1 MGSFQLGGWDMSA
14 ALAEATVVEPV
25 NPLRGGHL
33 DFLDGPPRLARF
45 DQLGLVQAVNRFR
58 QGVVIGATGRPN
70 RGLYTRLGEAFAEP
84 DRDVLRPSISMVDN
98 IFQIENT
105 FLLTRPGI
113 DHECHVGDPRPS
125 GRGAS
130 CPRASRTY
138 LQEAGA
144 ADFWMCSLLLGLAG
158 QLSAQRLD
166 LAGRWQPRLQVARLP
181 ASAAMVT
188 RGPQQAWRAHPAGP
202 VGLHDAARYSQ
213 VTFQSGWTGAA
224 QIGVSHCDS
233 S

>member
-1 MGSFQLGGWDMSA
+1 
-14 ALAEATVVEPV
+14 
-25 NPLRGGHL
+25 
-33 DFLDGPPRLARF
+33 
-45 DQLGLVQAVNRFR
+45 
-58 QGVVIGATGRPN
+58 
-70 RGLYTRLGEAFAEP
+70 
-84 DRDVLRPSISMVDN
+84 LRPSISMVDN

-188 RGPQQAWRAHPAGP
+188 RGPTASVEGTPGGP
-202 VGLHDAARYSQ
+202 
-213 VTFQSGWTGAA
+213 GWPPRRRKIQPGHL
-224 QIGVSHCDS
+224 SKRMDRS
-233 S
+233 SPDRSEPL